1 MYATG
6 FSSNSD
12 QPERPWNYSRVVSQT
27 QAPISTI
34 RRNSRNLSE
43 EKCNKWRSTVCWPS
57 IRLNGLIQEFCH
69 AKRGPRAVHVCRST
83 RLHWG
88 PPVEN
93 NARCVRCARC
103 ALCTE
108 HMARV
113 VTICRSAG
121 PGHVAQTTPRRT
133 CLSAV
138 YSCLGLKCAMSIHV
152 WCLKLKSKVRALPKA
167 AEPGS
172 NGINWNVHQLQN
184 SVTVCLFCLCCWH
197 TVGSS
202 WKALGY
208 RSRIAASIVCCFP
221 PLAVV
226 YSLPFSRPAAPKQR
240 KERQRS
246 KSNAPG
252 EVPGSACL
260 IDWTIPSVREKD
272 KLFPG
277 SHKGKLS
284 IRMMHL
290 RLCTTKTS
298 QHNSIFLS
306 LAIAA
311 SGSDKSFRSHG
322 CSGNPFNW
330 NMTLSLWLCVWG
342 CQVTAQKPSDKIG
355 QPHFMFLCCLPKV
368 SSD

>member
-1 MYATG
+1 M
-6 FSSNSD
+6 
-12 QPERPWNYSRVVSQT
+12 
-27 QAPISTI
+27 
-34 RRNSRNLSE
+34 
-43 EKCNKWRSTVCWPS
+43 
-57 IRLNGLIQEFCH
+57 
-69 AKRGPRAVHVCRST
+69 HVCRST
-83 RLHWG
+83 RLHWAQ
-88 PPVEN
+88 PVEN
-93 NARCVRCARC
+93 NARCARCARC

-184 SVTVCLFCLCCWH
+184 SVTVCLLCLCCWH

-226 YSLPFSRPAAPKQR
+226 YRFPFSRPAAPKQR

-260 IDWTIPSVREKD
+260 IDWTIPNTKC
-272 KLFPG
+272 
-277 SHKGKLS
+277 KGKGQTVS
-284 IRMMHL
+284 
-290 RLCTTKTS
+290 
-298 QHNSIFLS
+298 
-306 LAIAA
+306 
-311 SGSDKSFRSHG
+311 
-322 CSGNPFNW
+322 W
-330 NMTLSLWLCVWG
+330 
-342 CQVTAQKPSDKIG
+342 KP
-355 QPHFMFLCCLPKV
+355 
-368 SSD
+368 